1 MENKKTFVLFSI
13 ALLFG
18 IIFSL
23 SLVSAQEET
32 TIDTSNYNFFTNL
45 KYKLSKLGLFT
56 AAGQARTCATTATL
70 TIDPA
75 PAGTYYPAQLKTQ
88 SGYPGPSALI
98 NVFDSEWHFLG
109 EFKSEINNPINLV
122 GEGKIEVYGCPYSA
136 CTKNSDCINSGYG
149 DTCNLAYSSC
159 YYSASQPSHKTNVY
173 TCSNG
178 NWVQASQVN
187 YGQENFC
194 LDPNLK
200 NYISQS
206 GVAGCYST
214 GPEGW
219 CVGGN
224 GNGGGDIQCSDIS
237 SKGDCNNLNSCTWD
251 SGFLGLSGKCVDS
264 GNGGTETKS
273 LSDVQKISLT
283 KDEIGKAT
291 TQELIG
297 SVCIT
302 SKECLPREGYGSESC
317 VRLSSL
323 SAEGILTNDEAKST
337 LDKANT
343 VFISTI
349 GGGVLG
355 AAGGLLACT
364 AGVLGGGAIIVAS
377 GGAAAPAVIPIAG
390 TSCATLVGAGALI
403 GAGAGF
409 VLSDVVVNIDSKDPL
424 VKAIKAKDTSQV
436 GLCVAEDKGNLSQY
450 TGWAAFIEITGDEGV
465 DGLIIIIGGL
475 VLLVF
480 LFGGKR

>member
-1 MENKKTFVLFSI
+1 MEYKKTKSLLTI

-18 IIFSL
+18 VIFSFA
-23 SLVSAQEET
+23 LVSAQDDT
-32 TIDTSNYNFFTNL
+32 VVIDTSHYNVWDNFL
-45 KYKLSKLGLFT
+45 YKLSKTIGLFT
-56 AAGQARTCATTATL
+56 AAGQARTCATYATL

-75 PAGTYYPAQLKTQ
+75 SSGTYYPQQLLTQ
-88 SGYPGPSALI
+88 SGWTGPSALI

-109 EFKSEINNPINLV
+109 EYKSEINQAINLQ
-122 GEGKIEVYGCPYSA
+122 GDGIIEVYGCPYLA
-136 CTKNSDCINSGYG
+136 CTSDADCVSNGYG
-149 DTCNLAYSSC
+149 DTCNYAYGSC
-159 YYSASQPSHKTNVY
+159 YYDENAPDHSTNVY
-173 TCSNG
+173 TCTDG
-178 NWVQASQVN
+178 NWVLSSSVI
-187 YGQENFC
+187 YGQEHFC
-194 LDPNLK
+194 IDSTYN

-206 GVAGCYST
+206 GVAGCYTSA
-214 GPEGW
+214 PEGW
-219 CVGGN
+219 CED
-224 GNGGGDIQCSDIS
+224 NGGSIDCSTL
-237 SKGDCNNLNSCTWD
+237 SKLQCNNQEGICVYQKNGIFD
-251 SGFLGLSGKCVDS
+251 PGKCVNVE

-283 KDEIGKAT
+283 KEEIGKAT

-323 SAEGILTNDEAKST
+323 SADGILTNDEAKNT

-349 GGGVLG
+349 GGGILG
-355 AAGGLLACT
+355 AAGGLLAC
-364 AGVLGGGAIIVAS
+364 ALGVGAGGAIIVAS

-390 TSCATLVGAGALI
+390 MTCATLTGAGALI

-450 TGWAAFIEITGDEGV
+450 TGWAAFVKITGDEGV
-465 DGLIIIIGGL
+465 DGLIIILGGL
-475 VLLVF
+475 TLLGF